1 METKKVF
8 KYFTIV
14 NHEKE
19 EEYLR
24 SMHKDGWK
32 FKKVSGFCMYHF
44 EKCEPEDVIY
54 RLDYNRDGILHKSE
68 YTKMFEDCGWEYLQD
83 YVGYSYFRKA
93 AAEAVGADEIFCDD
107 DSKLE
112 MLKRVFRRRV
122 ILLLMIF
129 LFLLLPGFIR
139 TLYCREYFDAV
150 LMGIVM
156 IMYLVLF
163 TSFSCKYR
171 KVKGKH

>member
-1 METKKVF
+1 METKTVF

-19 EEYLR
+19 EAYLR
-24 SMHKDGWK
+24 SMHKGGWK
-32 FKKVSGFCMYHF
+32 FVKVSGFCMYHF

-54 RLDYNRDGILHKSE
+54 RLDYNREGIRHKSE

-93 AAEAVGADEIFCDD
+93 AAETDGEDEIFCDD
-107 DSKLE
+107 ESKLE
-112 MLKRVFRRRV
+112 MLKRVFRRR
-122 ILLLMIF
+122 IIF
-129 LFLLLPGFIR
+129 LIILFLCLLLPGFIR
-139 TLYCREYFDAV
+139 TLYCREYFDAA

-163 TSFSCKYR
+163 ASFTCKYR
-171 KVKGKH
+171 KVKGKR

>member
-1 METKKVF
+1 M
-8 KYFTIV
+8 
-14 NHEKE
+14 
-19 EEYLR
+19 
-24 SMHKDGWK
+24 
-32 FKKVSGFCMYHF
+32 
-44 EKCEPEDVIY
+44 
-54 RLDYNRDGILHKSE
+54 
-68 YTKMFEDCGWEYLQD
+68 
-83 YVGYSYFRKA
+83 GYSYFRKA
-93 AAEAVGADEIFCDD
+93 AAEADGADEIFCDD

-112 MLKRVFRRRV
+112 MLKRVFHRRV

-163 TSFSCKYR
+163 ASFTCKYR

>member
-1 METKKVF
+1 MQTKTTIRF
-8 KYFTIV
+8 FTIADY
-14 NHEKE
+14 EKE
-19 EEYLR
+19 QEYLR
-24 SMHKDGWK
+24 QMHKDGWK
-32 FKKVSGFCMYHF
+32 FISVSGLCRYRF
-44 EKCEPEDVIY
+44 EKCEPKDVIY
-54 RLDYNRDGILHKSE
+54 QLDFNQEGITHKDE
-68 YTKMFEDCGWEYLQD
+68 YVKMFQDCGWEYLQD

-93 AAEAVGADEIFCDD
+93 AAEADGADEIFCDD

-139 TLYCREYFDAV
+139 TLYCREYFDAA

-163 TSFSCKYR
+163 ASFTCKYR